1 MLSSFDEM
9 MCHQL
14 PTTMDRVHTDSP
26 EWTERIYV
34 SIYNVRDQDTIIGCG
49 VGQYPNKNVQDGF
62 LTVWHRG
69 RQYNFRASRT
79 LRPKIDEVRI
89 GPLAVEVLEGL
100 RRFRIRLDD
109 NPSTL
114 RADLEFVASMN
125 PHEEEHDFRQSGGKV
140 VQDISRF
147 DQVGRVRGE
156 LRFGD
161 HTLKLTEDAWW
172 AHRDR
177 SWGTR
182 RPLRTD
188 ASDAKSR
195 TSFAPFLFSWSVAQ
209 FPHYALHWRF
219 VERAAG
225 KYSYLSGE
233 RVQPCGQ
240 PADPGWLLDRTE
252 QEFRWDAAGP
262 IQTLLGG
269 NIKLYFKNGET
280 REVAFRTLPPRWHL
294 KGGGYGGY
302 RGWYHGD
309 NKGAFYCEHE
319 VWDLSNPTVLA
330 EASTLSDHL
339 IEWRVGDELGYGI
352 MEYGVGPG
360 YYKYQEIQHL
370 PTF

>member
-1 MLSSFDEM
+1 MLSKFDEM

-14 PTTMDRVHTDSP
+14 PTTMDQVHTTSP

-34 SIYNVRDQDTIIGCG
+34 SIYNIRDKDTILGFG

-62 LTVWHRG
+62 ATVWHQG
-69 RQYNFRASRT
+69 KQYNFRASRT
-79 LRPKIDEVRI
+79 LRPRIDEIKI
-89 GPLAVEVLEGL
+89 GPLAVEMLEGL
-100 RRFRIRLDD
+100 RRFRLRLDD

-114 RADLEFVASMN
+114 RLDLEWIAAMN

-147 DQVGRVRGE
+147 DQVGRVRGRLE
-156 LRFGD
+156 FGGR
-161 HTLKLTEDAWW
+161 TLTLSEDAWW
-172 AHRDR
+172 GHRDR

-188 ASDAKSR
+188 STDTTR
-195 TSFAPFLFSWSVAQ
+195 TTFAPFLFSWSVAQ
-209 FPHYALHWRF
+209 FPDYALHWRF
-219 VERAAG
+219 VERGSG
-225 KYSYLSGE
+225 KYSYFSGEKVARFGE
-233 RVQPCGQ
+233 RV
-240 PADPGWLLDRTE
+240 DDGWHLERTE
-252 QEFRWDAAGP
+252 QEFRWDATGP
-262 IQTLLGG
+262 VQTLKSGDLE
-269 NIKLYFKNGET
+269 LHFKNGERRAVSFVT
-280 REVAFRTLPPRWHL
+280 HPARWHL

-309 NKGAFYCEHE
+309 HKGDYYAEHD
-319 VWDLSNPTVLA
+319 VWDLHDSKVLA

-339 IEWRVGDELGYGI
+339 IEWRCGDDVGFGI

>member
-1 MLSSFDEM
+1 MLTAWDEL

-14 PTTMDRVHTDSP
+14 PATMDNVHTTSP

-34 SIYNVRDQDTIIGCG
+34 SIYNVRDKNAILGFG

-62 LTVWHRG
+62 ATVWYEG
-69 RQYNFRASRT
+69 KQYNFRASRA
-79 LRPKIDEVRI
+79 LRPRIDEVRI
-89 GPLAVEVLEGL
+89 GPLSVETLEGL
-100 RRFRIRLDD
+100 RRFRIKLDD

-114 RADLEFVASMN
+114 RLDIEWTASMN
-125 PHEEEHDFRQSGGKV
+125 PHEEEHDLREAGGKV

-147 DQVGRVRGE
+147 DQVGRARGI
-156 LRFGD
+156 LQVGGK
-161 HTLKLTEDAWW
+161 TISLTDDVWW
-172 AHRDR
+172 GHRDR

-188 ASDAKSR
+188 PSDSKR
-195 TSFAPFLFSWSVAQ
+195 TTFAPFLFSWSVAQ
-209 FPHYALHWRF
+209 FSDHAFHWRF
-219 VERAAG
+219 VERAPG

-233 RVQPCGQ
+233 RVVPFGEKS
-240 PADPGWLLDRTE
+240 DPGRLLEKTE
-252 QEFRWDAAGP
+252 QEFRWDASGP
-262 IQTLLGG
+262 LQTLKGG
-269 NIKLYFKNGET
+269 SIVLHFKNGEK
-280 REVAFRTLPPRWHL
+280 REVSFVTLPPRWHL

-309 NKGAFYCEHE
+309 HKGEYYSEHD
-319 VWDLSNPTVLA
+319 VWDLSDPGVLA

-339 IEWRVGDELGYGI
+339 IEWRSRNDVGFGI

-360 YYKYQEIQHL
+360 YYKYKEIQRL